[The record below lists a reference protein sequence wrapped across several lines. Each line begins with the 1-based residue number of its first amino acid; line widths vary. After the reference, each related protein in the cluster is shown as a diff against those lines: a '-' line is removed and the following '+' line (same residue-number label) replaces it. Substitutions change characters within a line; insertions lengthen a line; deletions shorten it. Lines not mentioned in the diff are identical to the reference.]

1 MSTILTALAVL
12 AATTAGLLV
21 SPAELARLLKDPATV
36 VIAAGTS
43 DDDFIAG
50 HLPGARFVRYSD
62 IAIDAD
68 GLSSELPPIDQLRKV
83 LSAAGIS
90 DKSKIVIYG
99 AAIPAARLFFTLDYI
114 GHPNAKVLNGGLN
127 AWKANGGAVEIGP
140 APSVAIAAL
149 TPKPQPD
156 RVVSADW
163 IKERL
168 SSPTLRPF
176 DRLRVV
182 PSTVEGRQA
191 QGRPERSRGAKMTL
205 LDARPDNEFTGA
217 DGGMNGAHVK
227 GHLPGA
233 QQLVW
238 NTLLDSTGKFLPDAE
253 LRKKFEAIG
262 ATTSTPLVSYCMVGM
277 RASVT
282 YFVAR
287 HLGYDARLYDGSI
300 VDWTRRKLPPIGHRS
315 WAK

>member
-12 AATTAGLLV
+12 AAATPGLLV
-21 SPAELARLLKDPATV
+21 SPADLASVLKDPATL
-36 VIAAGTS
+36 VIAVSAS
-43 DDDFIAG
+43 EDNFIAG
-50 HLPGARFVRYSD
+50 HIPGARFVNYSD
-62 IAIDAD
+62 IVVDGG
-68 GLSSELPPIDQLRKV
+68 GLSTELPPVDQLRKV

-99 AAIPAARLFFTLDYI
+99 AAMPAARMFFTLDYF

-127 AWKANGGAVEIGP
+127 AWKANGGAVEIAALP
-140 APSVAIAAL
+140 KAANAAL

-168 SSPTLRPF
+168 SS
-176 DRLRVV
+176 
-182 PSTVEGRQA
+182 S
-191 QGRPERSRGAKMTL
+191 KMTL
-205 LDARPDNEFTGA
+205 LDARPDAEFTGA

-227 GHLPGA
+227 GHLPDA

-253 LRKKFEAIG
+253 LRKKYEAIG
-262 ATTSTPLVSYCMVGM
+262 ANNTTPLVSYCMVGM

-300 VDWTRRKLPPIGHRS
+300 VDWTRRKLPAVLG
-315 WAK
+315 K

>member
-12 AATTAGLLV
+12 AATTPGLLL
-21 SPAELARLLKDPATV
+21 SPADLASALKDPATI
-36 VIAAGTS
+36 VIAVGS
-43 DDDFIAG
+43 SEDDFIAG
-50 HLPGARFVRYSD
+50 HIPGARFVNYND
-62 IAIDAD
+62 IAVDAG
-68 GLSSELPPIDQLRKV
+68 GLSTELPPVDQLRKV

-99 AAIPAARLFFTLDYI
+99 SAIAAARMFFTLDYI
-114 GHPNAKVLNGGLN
+114 GHPNAKLLNGGLN
-127 AWKANGGAVEIGP
+127 AWKANGGAVEVGT
-140 APSVAIAAL
+140 APKVAIATL

-168 SSPTLRPF
+168 SSPTLR
-176 DRLRVV
+176 
-182 PSTVEGRQA
+182 QA

-205 LDARPDNEFTGA
+205 LDARPDAEYTGA

-227 GHLPGA
+227 GHLPDA

-238 NTLLDSTGKFLPDAE
+238 NTLLDSSGKYLPDAE
-253 LRKKFEAIG
+253 LKKKFDAIG
-262 ATTSTPLVSYCMVGM
+262 AKTSTPLVSYCMVGM

-300 VDWTRRKLPPIGHRS
+300 VDWTRRKLPAVMGPR
-315 WAK
+315 

>member
-1 MSTILTALAVL
+1 MSTILTVLAVL
-12 AATTAGLLV
+12 AATTPGLLV
-21 SPAELARLLKDPATV
+21 SPVELAAALKDPATV
-36 VIAAGTS
+36 VIAVGNS

-50 HLPGARFVRYSD
+50 HIPGARFVRYSD

-68 GLSSELPPIDQLRKV
+68 GLSSELPPVDQIKKV
-83 LSAAGIS
+83 LGAAGIG
-90 DKSKIVIYG
+90 DKSKVVIYG
-99 AAIPAARLFFTLDYI
+99 AAIPAARMFFTLDYI
-114 GHPNAKVLNGGLN
+114 GHPNVKLLNGGLN
-127 AWKANGGAVEIGP
+127 AWKANGGRIDIGP
-140 APSVAIAAL
+140 APKVAVAAL

-163 IKERL
+163 IKQRL
-168 SSPTLRPF
+168 SSPTLR
-176 DRLRVV
+176 
-182 PSTVEGRQA
+182 QA
-191 QGRPERSRGAKMTL
+191 QGRPEQSRGAKVTL

-217 DGGMNGAHVK
+217 DGGMSGAHVK
-227 GHLPGA
+227 GHLPDA

-238 NTLLDSTGKFLPDAE
+238 NTLLDSTGKYLPDAE

-262 ATTSTPLVSYCMVGM
+262 ANKTTPLVSYCMVGM

-300 VDWTRRKLPPIGHRS
+300 VDWTRRKLPAVMGPQR
-315 WAK
+315 

>member
-1 MSTILTALAVL
+1 MSTILIALALLV
-12 AATTAGLLV
+12 AQAPGLLV
-21 SPAELARLLKDPATV
+21 SPAELAASLKDPATV
-36 VIAAGTS
+36 VVAVGNS

-50 HLPGARFVRYSD
+50 HIPGARLVRYD
-62 IAIDAD
+62 EIAIDVD
-68 GLSSELPPIDQLRKV
+68 GLQSELPPVDQLKKV

-99 AAIPAARLFFTLDYI
+99 SAIAATRMFFTLDYF

-127 AWKANGGAVEIGP
+127 AWKASGGAIEVSALPKP
-140 APSVAIAAL
+140 ASVTL
-149 TPKPQPD
+149 TPRPQPD

-168 SSPTLRPF
+168 SS
-176 DRLRVV
+176 
-182 PSTVEGRQA
+182 S
-191 QGRPERSRGAKMTL
+191 KMTL

-227 GHLPGA
+227 GHLPDA

-262 ATTSTPLVSYCMVGM
+262 ATTTTPLVSYCMIGM

-300 VDWTRRKLPPIGHRS
+300 VDWTRRKLPAVMG
-315 WAK
+315 K

>member
-12 AATTAGLLV
+12 AATTPGLLL
-21 SPAELARLLKDPATV
+21 SPADLASALKDPATI
-36 VIAAGTS
+36 VIAVGS
-43 DDDFIAG
+43 SEDDFIAG
-50 HLPGARFVRYSD
+50 HIPGARFVNYND
-62 IAIDAD
+62 IAVDAG
-68 GLSSELPPIDQLRKV
+68 GLSTELPPVDQLRKV

-99 AAIPAARLFFTLDYI
+99 SAIAAARMFFTLDYI
-114 GHPNAKVLNGGLN
+114 GHPNAKLLNGGLN

-140 APSVAIAAL
+140 PSREAL
-149 TPKPQPD
+149 RGTGTAEKISSATLTLKPQPD

-168 SSPTLRPF
+168 SSP
-176 DRLRVV
+176 
-182 PSTVEGRQA
+182 
-191 QGRPERSRGAKMTL
+191 KMTL
-205 LDARPDNEFTGA
+205 LDARPDAEFTGA

-227 GHLPGA
+227 GHLPDA

-238 NTLLDSTGKFLPDAE
+238 NTLLDSSGKFLPDAE
-253 LRKKFEAIG
+253 LKKKFEAIG
-262 ATTSTPLVSYCMVGM
+262 AKAATPLVSYCMVGM

-300 VDWTRRKLPPIGHRS
+300 VDWTRRKLPAVMGPR
-315 WAK
+315 

>member
-12 AATTAGLLV
+12 AATTPGLLL
-21 SPAELARLLKDPATV
+21 SPADLASALKDPATI
-36 VIAAGTS
+36 VIAVGS
-43 DDDFIAG
+43 SEDDFIAG
-50 HLPGARFVRYSD
+50 HIPGARFVNYND
-62 IAIDAD
+62 IAVDAG
-68 GLSSELPPIDQLRKV
+68 GLSTELPPVDQLRKV

-99 AAIPAARLFFTLDYI
+99 SAIAAARMFFTLDYI
-114 GHPNAKVLNGGLN
+114 GHPNAKLLNGGLN

-140 APSVAIAAL
+140 PSREAL
-149 TPKPQPD
+149 RGTGTAEKISSATLTLKPQPD

-168 SSPTLRPF
+168 SSP
-176 DRLRVV
+176 
-182 PSTVEGRQA
+182 
-191 QGRPERSRGAKMTL
+191 KMTL
-205 LDARPDNEFTGA
+205 LDARPDAEFTGA

-227 GHLPGA
+227 GHLPDA

-238 NTLLDSTGKFLPDAE
+238 NTLLDSSGKYLPDAE
-253 LRKKFEAIG
+253 LKKKFDAIG
-262 ATTSTPLVSYCMVGM
+262 AKTSTPLVSYCMVGM

-300 VDWTRRKLPPIGHRS
+300 VDWTRRKLPAVMGPR
-315 WAK
+315 

>member
-12 AATTAGLLV
+12 AAAAPGLLV
-21 SPAELARLLKDPATV
+21 SPAELATSLKDPATV
-36 VIAAGTS
+36 VIFVGNNEA
-43 DDDFIAG
+43 DFVAG
-50 HLPGARFVRYSD
+50 HIPNARFVRYNQ

-68 GLSSELPPIDQLRKV
+68 GLTSELPPVDELRRV

-90 DKSKIVIYG
+90 DKSKVVIYG
-99 AAIPAARLFFTLDYI
+99 TPITATRMFFTLDYL
-114 GHPNAKVLNGGLN
+114 GHPHVKVLNGGLA
-127 AWKANGGAVEIGP
+127 AWKASGGAIEISP
-140 APSVAIAAL
+140 PKHVAGATL
-149 TPKPQPD
+149 TPKPQPS

-163 IKERL
+163 INERL
-168 SSPTLRPF
+168 SS
-176 DRLRVV
+176 DR
-182 PSTVEGRQA
+182 
-191 QGRPERSRGAKMTL
+191 MTL
-205 LDARPDNEFTGA
+205 LDARPDAEFTGA

-227 GHLPGA
+227 GHLPDA

-238 NTLLDSTGKFLPDAE
+238 NSLLDANGTFLPDAE

-262 ATTSTPLVSYCMVGM
+262 AKAATPLVSYCMVGM

-300 VDWTRRKLPPIGHRS
+300 VDWTRRKLPAVMG
-315 WAK
+315 K